1 MRGLTAGQIGFGGSN
16 ATRPAKQCHFPGNQG
31 RFGLKAGESW
41 GTKAATVHGS
51 RLISKTGED
60 HNVGVDT
67 SKGHSAMDYNEHNRT
82 YAGFLSFSKYAI
94 IFLVLLLAG
103 MKFFLV

>member
-1 MRGLTAGQIGFGGSN
+1 MA
-16 ATRPAKQCHFPGNQG
+16 
-31 RFGLKAGESW
+31 
-41 GTKAATVHGS
+41 
-51 RLISKTGED
+51 
-60 HNVGVDT
+60 VDT

-82 YAGFLSFSKYAI
+82 YAGFLSLTKYAI